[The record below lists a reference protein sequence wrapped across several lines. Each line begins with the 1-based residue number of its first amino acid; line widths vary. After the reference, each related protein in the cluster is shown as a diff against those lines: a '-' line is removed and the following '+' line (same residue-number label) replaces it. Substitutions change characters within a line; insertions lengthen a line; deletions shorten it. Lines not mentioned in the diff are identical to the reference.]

1 MDQKSSTLQK
11 EKRSPH
17 QQRPGQYEIYDEIVS
32 QQRNLAKKKVHY
44 KKVYPTNKQ
53 FLPEAHFQIP
63 ESDRNKYLAPYPSD
77 DYHRLP
83 KEHEKQPV
91 SQFQDTADPNYF
103 PNNLSHYKDK
113 APSRNRRP
121 ESPKT
126 EPVKSFERETKDVC
140 YDPSLPAVQYRDP
153 NLASSSENP
162 DGDLGKHSSLICRA
176 INYDGEPVTVND
188 QVIRNK
194 LILSCR
200 PRRYY
205 GTESFS
211 KKPVPVQND
220 RSGYGYPPTNTS
232 GYEDVTFHRST
243 DIEYQ
248 QKISGQPYP
257 DTRPYTEKRT
267 YTGSGKPILA
277 RADAYDL
284 GSLGLGEHGIQG
296 EKRPEDQIKDN
307 DKEGEKYEEQY
318 RVIQCKR
325 YTRNFKTLLWA
336 LFIINTLL
344 VLVGLALLLLTMIH
358 FLFRNHIN
366 IVIGQTG
373 FVNWVWGAMALSLC
387 IIIVGVY
394 GIITSITRAKP
405 MLVAYCIA
413 AAILALVILI
423 YLLIFWLMFSN
434 LKDTERYSMVSTF
447 NKYRCQRWIRQ
458 GWDTVQEKYQC
469 CGVEA
474 RGDWKYVP
482 PSCCHADNKFQKLAC
497 INHFIQE
504 DQAYSGGCRTKLE
517 DYFTSMFLLISC
529 LLVLAIILLILGIM
543 AALRLLKMYKIIL
556 MCREMYLITP

>member
-17 QQRPGQYEIYDEIVS
+17 QQRPGQYETYDEIVS

-44 KKVYPTNKQ
+44 KNVYPTNKQ

-91 SQFQDTADPNYF
+91 GQFQDTANPKTTSLTTF
-103 PNNLSHYKDK
+103 LTTRIKHHQE
-113 APSRNRRP
+113 NRRP

-162 DGDLGKHSSLICRA
+162 DGDLAAVQKDTMGLK
-176 INYDGEPVTVND
+176 
-188 QVIRNK
+188 
-194 LILSCR
+194 
-200 PRRYY
+200 
-205 GTESFS
+205 SFS

-458 GWDTVQEKYQC
+458 GWDTVQEK
-469 CGVEA
+469 V
-474 RGDWKYVP
+474 
-482 PSCCHADNKFQKLAC
+482 S
-497 INHFIQE
+497 
-504 DQAYSGGCRTKLE
+504 
-517 DYFTSMFLLISC
+517 
-529 LLVLAIILLILGIM
+529 
-543 AALRLLKMYKIIL
+543 
-556 MCREMYLITP
+556 